1 MPHPLPRPLP
11 RPLQDAQVTIVCS
24 IPHEHHRSVLGTRGA
39 NVQEIT
45 VEHNVQIKFPERP
58 GAPPPS
64 EEQEEAAEE
73 VEPEEGKP
81 DPRDVINI
89 TGRKENCEAAKEAL
103 MVSAGVHDHCVCL

>member
-1 MPHPLPRPLP
+1 M
-11 RPLQDAQVTIVCS
+11 
-24 IPHEHHRSVLGTRGA
+24 
-39 NVQEIT
+39 
-45 VEHNVQIKFPERP
+45 QIKFPERP

-89 TGRKENCEAAKEAL
+89 TGRKEHCEAAKEAL
-103 MVSAGVHDHCVCL
+103 MVSGGVHDHRSVCL